1 MQFKVATRLWLGF
14 GTIFFLMLL
23 SALVMRHYLSQADQ
37 LADTTDQVSLP
48 MALMAADMKL
58 QAVQV
63 QQFLGLVESGLGVA
77 LVPETSSRYAG
88 NGVVLVSIEPQ
99 PKALQVGLA
108 LACLPDALTPTARN
122 FIATAHA
129 VVLEPEV

>member
-1 MQFKVATRLWLGF
+1 
-14 GTIFFLMLL
+14 MLL

-63 QQFLGLVESGLGVA
+63 QQFLSDVSATHRGRLRKRKIKHVKPIA
-77 LVPETSSRYAG
+77 DARY
-88 NGVVLVSIEPQ
+88 
-99 PKALQVGLA
+99 
-108 LACLPDALTPTARN
+108 
-122 FIATAHA
+122 
-129 VVLEPEV
+129 